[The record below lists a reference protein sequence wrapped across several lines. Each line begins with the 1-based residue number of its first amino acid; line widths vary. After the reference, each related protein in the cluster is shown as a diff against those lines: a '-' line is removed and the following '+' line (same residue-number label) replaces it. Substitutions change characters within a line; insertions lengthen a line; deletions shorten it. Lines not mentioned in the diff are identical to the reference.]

1 MRRGSTE
8 TRGGAG
14 SVTAFAPATVANL
27 GLGFDVLGLALAG
40 LGDTVTARLVPGDA
54 VRIGTITGD
63 HGALPRDA
71 ALNTAGIAAIA
82 TLRRADV
89 RVGVELDVA
98 KGLPLGSG
106 LGSSAASA
114 AAAAFAVNLL
124 VGSPL
129 RRADLIGPCVDAEE
143 AVSGR
148 HADNAAPALLGGL
161 VLVRSVDP
169 LDVVRLPVPAGL
181 TLAVV
186 TPVFEL
192 ATRKARAVL
201 PREVP
206 LVSHVSNTANLA
218 ALVSAFYSDDLAL
231 LARCLPDAIVTPARA
246 GLIPGCAAV
255 IDAAFEAGA
264 LASSISGSGP
274 SMFAFC
280 RSVRSADDVG
290 VAMQAAFAR
299 AGLESTCVVSPGD
312 CPGARRV

>member
-1 MRRGSTE
+1 MNRTPGPSRTVP
-8 TRGGAG
+8 AG
-14 SVTAFAPATVANL
+14 VSAFAPASVANL
-27 GLGFDVLGLALAG
+27 GLGFDVLGLALSG

-54 VRIGTITGD
+54 VRMGRITGD
-63 HGALPRDA
+63 AGALPVEA
-71 ALNTAGIAAIA
+71 ADNTAGIAAIS
-82 TLRRADV
+82 TLRKAGL
-89 RVGVELDVA
+89 RVGVELDLD

-129 RRADLIGPCVDAEE
+129 RKADLIGPCVDAEE

-148 HADNAAPALLGGL
+148 HADNVAPALLGGL

-169 LDVVRLPVPAGL
+169 LDVVRLPVPGGL

-186 TPVFEL
+186 TPTFEL

-201 PREVP
+201 PREIP
-206 LVSHVSNTANLA
+206 LSSHVRNTANLA

-246 GLIPGCAAV
+246 GLIPGCLDVIEAAL
-255 IDAAFEAGA
+255 EAGA

-280 RSVRSADDVG
+280 RSPHSARDVG
-290 VAMQAAFAR
+290 AAMVAAFGR
-299 AGLESTCVVSPGD
+299 AGLAATAVVSAAD
-312 CPGARRV
+312 CPGVRRV